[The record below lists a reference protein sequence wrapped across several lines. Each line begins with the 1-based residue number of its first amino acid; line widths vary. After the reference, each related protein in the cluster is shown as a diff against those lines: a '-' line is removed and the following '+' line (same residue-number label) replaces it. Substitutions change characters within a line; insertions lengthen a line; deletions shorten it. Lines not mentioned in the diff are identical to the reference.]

1 MTFDEILAQ
10 FKAKEQPEDVLP
22 LVGKE
27 EAPARLRKLA
37 LAWGKIGIERIDA
50 PASPQP
56 GELGLW
62 DWIWAQAVWNEDDLR
77 MIAGVRGDITDSMN
91 VLRGNRIIYPDGSIT
106 IYATQVLRQIMKSQ
120 LGMKKVEK

>member
-1 MTFDEILAQ
+1 MTFEESLAQ

-27 EAPARLRKLA
+27 EVPARLRKLA
-37 LAWGKIGIERIDA
+37 LAWGKIGIERVEA
-50 PASPQP
+50 QANPEP

-62 DWIWAQAVWNEDDLR
+62 GWIWAQAVWDEDDLKR
-77 MIAGVRGDITDSMN
+77 IAGVRGDITDAMN
-91 VLRGNRIIYPDGSIT
+91 ILRGNRIIYPDGTIT